1 MPLNRIHRWGQLRQQ
16 RSLVCQGLTVDG
28 QPGQQPTHGRG
39 PTRTTGVKATNLV
52 ALESKLLFQQ
62 LFVFFRDGS
71 RQANG
76 CGSFGDD
83 LRRLRKRL
91 EPFRRKRRT
100 REPCIVI
107 DCRRFIAQALPD
119 QLADSTITAAIIKNL
134 LEQRTT

>member
-16 RSLVCQGLTVDG
+16 RPLVRQSLTVDG

-76 CGSFGDD
+76 CGAFGDD

-107 DCRRFIAQALPD
+107 DRRRFIAQALPD